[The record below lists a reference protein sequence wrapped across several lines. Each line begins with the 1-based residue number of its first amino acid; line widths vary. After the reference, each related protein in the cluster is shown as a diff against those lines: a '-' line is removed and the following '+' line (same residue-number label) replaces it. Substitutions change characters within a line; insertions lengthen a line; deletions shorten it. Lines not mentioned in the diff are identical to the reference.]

1 MKKSKEEDR
10 LEKLMKEA
18 FVYVTNKNRMNV
30 KFEIIAL

>member
-18 FVYVTNKNRMNV
+18 FVYVTNKTMKV